1 MAVRPKSSGTTS
13 FKQNAY
19 QLPHQK
25 PVYPMS
31 KIIKV
36 YNQFKWTDLGRP
48 TQEELEALTKQ
59 HNIDLHLL
67 EDVLEYGHLPKIEK
81 VKEYTFIILRAY
93 APNAK
98 ENITAVGSLT
108 NKIAF
113 FINETDLVTVHR
125 ADFDFLTKLTDD
137 YGSSEALMMDL
148 INEILLTYEK
158 PLEQQADKMDEFER
172 AIFLKGGHSIS
183 IESLYYQKSKAR
195 ISKKVLQLSQTVLN
209 QITVKPELGS
219 LLQDT
224 KETTLSYLLQYDEVI
239 EDANTILH
247 SYMSVTAQRSN
258 DAMKL
263 LTIFSAFFLPL
274 TFIAGIYGMNFD
286 NMPELR
292 WEYGYFITLGV
303 MVVISIIILSWFKRK
318 RIM

>member
-1 MAVRPKSSGTTS
+1 
-13 FKQNAY
+13 
-19 QLPHQK
+19 
-25 PVYPMS
+25 MS

-48 TQEELEALTKQ
+48 TQEELEMLTKE

-67 EDVLEYGHLPKIEK
+67 EDILEYGHLPKIEK

-93 APNAK
+93 TPSAK
-98 ENITAVGSLT
+98 ENITAVGALT

-125 ADFDFLTKLTDD
+125 ADFEFLKNLTED
-137 YGSSEALMMDL
+137 YTSSEALMMDL
-148 INEILLTYEK
+148 INEILLTYDK
-158 PLEQQADKMDEFER
+158 PIEQQADKMDEFER
-172 AIFLKGGHSIS
+172 AIFLKAGHSIS

-195 ISKKVLQLSQTVLN
+195 ISKKVLQLTQTVLN
-209 QITVKPELGS
+209 QITVKPELSS

-318 RIM
+318 RII

>member
-1 MAVRPKSSGTTS
+1 
-13 FKQNAY
+13 
-19 QLPHQK
+19 
-25 PVYPMS
+25 MS
-31 KIIKV
+31 KIVKV
-36 YNQFKWTDLGRP
+36 YDQFRWTDLGRP
-48 TQEELEALTKQ
+48 SQEELQTLTSA

-81 VKEYTFIILRAY
+81 VKDFTFIILRAY
-93 APNAK
+93 ASTGK
-98 ENITAVGSLT
+98 ENITAVGGLS

-113 FINETDLVTVHR
+113 FINDKDLVTVHR
-125 ADFDFLTKLTDD
+125 ADFEFFKNLSDD
-137 YGSSEALMMDL
+137 YASSEALMMDI
-148 INEILLTYEK
+148 INEILMTYEK
-158 PLEQQADKMDEFER
+158 PLGQQGDKMDEFER
-172 AIFLKGGHSIS
+172 AIFLKGGQTIS

-195 ISKKVLQLSQTVLN
+195 ISKKVLQLTQAVLN
-209 QITVKPELGS
+209 QITVKPELSS

-224 KETTLSYLLQYDEVI
+224 KETTLSFVLQYDEVI

-286 NMPELR
+286 FMPELR
-292 WEYGYFITLGV
+292 WKYGYFITLRV

-318 RIM
+318 RII

>member
-1 MAVRPKSSGTTS
+1 
-13 FKQNAY
+13 
-19 QLPHQK
+19 
-25 PVYPMS
+25 MS
-31 KIIKV
+31 KIVKV
-36 YNQFKWTDLGRP
+36 YDQFRWTDLGRP
-48 TQEELEALTKQ
+48 NQEELQTLTSGY
-59 HNIDLHLL
+59 NIDMHLL

-81 VKEYTFIILRAY
+81 VKDYTFIILRAY
-93 APNAK
+93 VPNAK
-98 ENITAVGSLT
+98 ENITAVGSLS

-113 FINETDLVTVHR
+113 FINEKDLITVHR
-125 ADFDFLTKLTDD
+125 ADFEFFKNLTGEYT
-137 YGSSEALMMDL
+137 SSEALMMDI
-148 INEILLTYEK
+148 INEILMTYEK
-158 PLEQQADKMDEFER
+158 PLELQADKMDEFER
-172 AIFLKGGHSIS
+172 AIFLKAGHSIS

-195 ISKKVLQLSQTVLN
+195 ISKKVLQLTQTVLN
-209 QITVKPELGS
+209 QITVKPELNS

-286 NMPELR
+286 FMPELR
-292 WEYGYFITLGV
+292 WKYGYFITLGV
-303 MVVISIIILSWFKRK
+303 MVVISIIIYSWFKRK
-318 RIM
+318 RII

>member
-1 MAVRPKSSGTTS
+1 
-13 FKQNAY
+13 
-19 QLPHQK
+19 
-25 PVYPMS
+25 MS

>member
-1 MAVRPKSSGTTS
+1 
-13 FKQNAY
+13 
-19 QLPHQK
+19 
-25 PVYPMS
+25 MS
-31 KIIKV
+31 KIVKV
-36 YNQFKWTDLGRP
+36 YNQFRWTDLGRP
-48 TQEELEALTKQ
+48 TQEELEMLTKSY
-59 HNIDLHLL
+59 NIDLHLL
-67 EDVLEYGHLPKIEK
+67 EDILEYGHLPKIEK
-81 VKEYTFIILRAY
+81 VKDYTFIILRAY
-93 APNAK
+93 APNPK
-98 ENITAVGSLT
+98 DNITAVGSLT

-113 FINETDLVTVHR
+113 FVNETDLVTVHR
-125 ADFDFLTKLTDD
+125 ADFEFLKNLTDD
-137 YGSSEALMMDL
+137 YASTEALMLDL
-148 INEILLTYEK
+148 INEILLTYDK

-195 ISKKVLQLSQTVLN
+195 ISKKVLQLTQTVLN
-209 QITVKPELGS
+209 QITVKPGLSS

-286 NMPELR
+286 YMPELR
-292 WEYGYFITLGV
+292 WKYGYFITLGV
-303 MVVISIIILSWFKRK
+303 MVIISLIILSWFKRK

>member
-1 MAVRPKSSGTTS
+1 
-13 FKQNAY
+13 
-19 QLPHQK
+19 
-25 PVYPMS
+25 MS
-31 KIIKV
+31 KIINV

-48 TQEELEALTKQ
+48 TQEELEMLTKE

-67 EDVLEYGHLPKIEK
+67 EDILEYGHLPKIEK

-93 APNAK
+93 TPSAK
-98 ENITAVGSLT
+98 DNITAVGALT

-125 ADFDFLTKLTDD
+125 ADFEFLKNLTDD
-137 YGSSEALMMDL
+137 YTSSEALMMDL
-148 INEILLTYEK
+148 INEILLTYDK
-158 PLEQQADKMDEFER
+158 PIEQQADKMDEFER
-172 AIFLKGGHSIS
+172 AIFLKAGHSIS

-195 ISKKVLQLSQTVLN
+195 ISKKVLQLTQTVLN
-209 QITVKPELGS
+209 QITVKPELSS

>member
-1 MAVRPKSSGTTS
+1 
-13 FKQNAY
+13 
-19 QLPHQK
+19 
-25 PVYPMS
+25 MS
-31 KIIKV
+31 KIVKV
-36 YNQFKWTDLGRP
+36 FNQFRWTDLGRP
-48 TQEELEALTKQ
+48 TQEELETLTKAY
-59 HNIDLHLL
+59 NIDLHLL
-67 EDVLEYGHLPKIEK
+67 EDILEYGHLPKIEK
-81 VKEYTFIILRAY
+81 VADYTFIILRAY

-98 ENITAVGSLT
+98 ENITAVGALT

-125 ADFDFLTKLTDD
+125 ADFDFLKNLTDD
-137 YGSSEALMMDL
+137 YATSEALMMDL
-148 INEILLTYEK
+148 INEILLTYDK
-158 PLEQQADKMDEFER
+158 PIAQQADKMDEFER
-172 AIFLKGGHSIS
+172 AIFLKAGQTIS

-195 ISKKVLQLSQTVLN
+195 ISKKVLQLTQSVLN
-209 QITVKPELGS
+209 QITVKPELNS

-286 NMPELR
+286 YMPELQ
-292 WEYGYFITLGV
+292 WKYGYFITLGV

>member
-1 MAVRPKSSGTTS
+1 
-13 FKQNAY
+13 
-19 QLPHQK
+19 
-25 PVYPMS
+25 MS
-31 KIIKV
+31 KIVKV
-36 YNQFKWTDLGRP
+36 YDQFRWTDLGRP
-48 TQEELEALTKQ
+48 SQEELQTLTSA

-81 VKEYTFIILRAY
+81 VKDFTFIILRAY
-93 APNAK
+93 ASTGK
-98 ENITAVGSLT
+98 ENITAVGGLS

-113 FINETDLVTVHR
+113 FINDKDLVTVHR
-125 ADFDFLTKLTDD
+125 ADFEFFKNLSDD
-137 YGSSEALMMDL
+137 YASSEALMMDI
-148 INEILLTYEK
+148 INEILMTYEK
-158 PLEQQADKMDEFER
+158 PLGQQGDKMDEFER
-172 AIFLKGGHSIS
+172 AIFLKGGQTIS

-195 ISKKVLQLSQTVLN
+195 ISKKVLQLTQAVLN
-209 QITVKPELGS
+209 QITVKPELSS

-224 KETTLSYLLQYDEVI
+224 KETTLSFVLQYDEVI

-286 NMPELR
+286 FMPELR
-292 WEYGYFITLGV
+292 WKYGYFITLGV

-318 RIM
+318 RII

>member
-1 MAVRPKSSGTTS
+1 
-13 FKQNAY
+13 
-19 QLPHQK
+19 
-25 PVYPMS
+25 MS

-36 YNQFKWTDLGRP
+36 YNQFRWTDLGRP
-48 TQEELEALTKQ
+48 TREELETLTKA
-59 HNIDLHLL
+59 HSIDLHLL
-67 EDVLEYGHLPKIEK
+67 EDILEYGHLPKIEK
-81 VKEYTFIILRAY
+81 VKDYTFIILRAY

-98 ENITAVGSLT
+98 ENITAVGALT

-113 FINETDLVTVHR
+113 FINETDIVTVHR
-125 ADFDFLTKLTDD
+125 ADFEFLKNLTDD
-137 YGSSEALMMDL
+137 YATSEALMMDL

-158 PLEQQADKMDEFER
+158 PIEQQADKMDEFER
-172 AIFLKGGHSIS
+172 AIFLKGGQYIS

-209 QITVKPELGS
+209 QITVKPELSS

-224 KETTLSYLLQYDEVI
+224 KETILSYLLQYDEVI

-258 DAMKL
+258 DAVKL

-286 NMPELR
+286 YMPELR

-303 MVVISIIILSWFKRK
+303 MVLISVIILSWFKRK
-318 RIM
+318 KII